1 MVVAASEPQTL
12 RRVSRANMEVERE
25 PPAMENTSFKEAS
38 FFPDLGKIDA
48 WLSQRGFKN
57 NDRLR
62 NYRTILSKLVCLE
75 ESGGR
80 AAAYEW
86 LLKRRSPGENLS
98 AFMDGWEIVDALK
111 CLRAEKVEVPDELLK
126 RALGGPKDASQENSN
141 NNQGRN
147 ATFELT
153 VGAMV
158 ARQNLH
164 PVLST
169 GNPDVEFRFEDR
181 RVLIE
186 CKRVLEGRSAMR
198 TATEGIRQLRK
209 QVRAADCEVGI
220 VAVNISREFYRGDR
234 CLEVLAGTEPRE
246 ALYERIS
253 LFIDAHREAILGMNC
268 EAAAGAFFY
277 AAAPFRLEDGRFM
290 LSRAG
295 TFCPFDVGGNEFLG
309 RLAQRLYL

>member
-1 MVVAASEPQTL
+1 
-12 RRVSRANMEVERE
+12 
-25 PPAMENTSFKEAS
+25 MENTSFKEAS
-38 FFPDLGKIDA
+38 FFPDLDEIDA
-48 WLSQRGFKN
+48 WLRQRGFEN

-62 NYRTILSKLVCLE
+62 NYRRILNMLLSLE

-80 AAAYEW
+80 AAAYDW
-86 LLKRRSPGENLS
+86 LLKRRRPGENLS
-98 AFMDGWEIVDALK
+98 AFMDCWEIVDALK
-111 CLRAEKVEVPDELLK
+111 CLRATAVEVPYKLLK
-126 RALGGPKDASQENSN
+126 LALGGHPDGSLENSN

-158 ARQNLH
+158 ARQNLR

-186 CKRVLEGRSAMR
+186 CKRALEGRKAR
-198 TATEGIRQLRK
+198 KTATKGIRQLRR
-209 QVRAADCEVGI
+209 QVRAADCGVGI

-234 CLEVLAGTEPRE
+234 CLEVPAGTEPRE
-246 ALYERIS
+246 ALYERLS
-253 LFIDAHREAILGMNC
+253 LFIDARRKAILGMNC
-268 EAAAGAFFY
+268 KAAAGAFFY